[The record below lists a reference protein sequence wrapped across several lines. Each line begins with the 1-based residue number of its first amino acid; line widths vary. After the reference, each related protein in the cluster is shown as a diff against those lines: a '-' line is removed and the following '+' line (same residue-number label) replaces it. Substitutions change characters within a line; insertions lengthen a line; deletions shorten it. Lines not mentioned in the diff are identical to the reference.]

1 MDLYAIEIRK
11 YNNKQKCCAS
21 YSGND
26 MREAIDKLRAEFPKH
41 VWIIEDVKM
50 VVDYNG
56 EGVNK

>member
-11 YNNKQKCCAS
+11 YNKKTKRYVS

-41 VWIIEDVKM
+41 VWIIEDVKL
-50 VVDYNG
+50 VVDHN
-56 EGVNK
+56 ERE

>member
-11 YNNKQKCCAS
+11 YNNKQKRCVS
-21 YSGND
+21 YSGNN

-41 VWIIEDVKM
+41 VWIIEDVKL

-56 EGVNK
+56 RK

>member
-11 YNNKQKCCAS
+11 YNNKQKRCVS
-21 YSGND
+21 YSGDD

-41 VWIIEDVKM
+41 VWIIEDVKL

-56 EGVNK
+56 RK